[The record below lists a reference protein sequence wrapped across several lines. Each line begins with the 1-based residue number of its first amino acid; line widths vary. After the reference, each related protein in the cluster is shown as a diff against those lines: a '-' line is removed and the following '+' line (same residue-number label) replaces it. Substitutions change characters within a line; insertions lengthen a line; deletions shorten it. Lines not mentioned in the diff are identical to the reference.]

1 MTASLPAMAGTP
13 LSLTEAIDRALEYNF
28 AIKSAV
34 KDSAA
39 AAFAYAGTK
48 AERFPSLTLDARSR
62 FVDQL
67 PALQLPSGTK
77 EIGSKDS
84 YQADISLTVP
94 LYTGGRLSNR
104 IGLERENVFIQQAQ
118 LDARRLA
125 VAYRSRN
132 AYLNLMASQ
141 VTAKAAE
148 ASLERLRIIN
158 QDVNALY
165 ENGLADSLDLLES
178 ALALEKGRH
187 MLDQA
192 QLGLHNASCA
202 LAQAIGASLQ
212 DEMEPS
218 EPLPAPVPPDSLRG
232 YATERIDRPELK
244 AQDHVISAAQRAAA
258 VQTGGYAPS
267 VSGFAGYSYGMPN
280 QDWFNKTW
288 NDYFSGGVMLKW
300 ELNLGGKTGRGVQ
313 AAKMRALSARLAKEE
328 LEDSFRLQRDLAV
341 NALRHAYRAYLISER
356 EYAMAQRQYNLARL
370 RQQEGRLSVNRLLEM
385 EADLNAAEQRHR
397 GSIVDYYLALNDYLY
412 ALGSPKIFGGLL

>member
-1 MTASLPAMAGTP
+1 MMMSVPIRAGIP
-13 LSLTEAIDRALEYNF
+13 LSLTEAINRALEYNF
-28 AIKSAV
+28 AVKSALQ
-34 KDSAA
+34 DSAA
-39 AAFAYAGTK
+39 AAFTYAGTK

-67 PALQLPSGTK
+67 PTLQLPFGTK

-84 YQADISLTVP
+84 YQADISLSVP
-94 LYTGGRLSNR
+94 LYTGGKLSNR
-104 IGLERENVFIQQAQ
+104 IRLERENVFIQQAQ

-141 VTAKAAE
+141 VMVKAAE
-148 ASLERLRIIN
+148 VSMERLRIIEK
-158 QDVNALY
+158 DVNALY

-178 ALALEKGRH
+178 ALALEKGRQ
-187 MLDQA
+187 MVDQA
-192 QLGLHNASCA
+192 QVGLHNASSA
-202 LAQAIGASLQ
+202 LAQVIGVSIH
-212 DEMEPS
+212 DEMEPT

-232 YATERIDRPELK
+232 YGTEQIDRPELK
-244 AQDHVISAAQRAAA
+244 AQDHLISAAERAVA

-288 NDYFSGGVMLKW
+288 NDYFSGGLMLKW
-300 ELNLGGKTGRGVQ
+300 EFNLGGKTGRGVQ
-313 AAKMRALSARLAKEE
+313 AAKMRALSARMAKEE
-328 LEDSFRLQRDLAV
+328 LEDSFQLQRDLAA
-341 NALRHAYRAYLISER
+341 NALGHAYQVYLISER
-356 EYAMAQRQYNLARL
+356 EYAMAQRQYDLARL

-385 EADLNAAEQRHR
+385 EADLNAAEQHHR
-397 GSIVDYYLALNDYLY
+397 QSIVDYYLAVNDYLY